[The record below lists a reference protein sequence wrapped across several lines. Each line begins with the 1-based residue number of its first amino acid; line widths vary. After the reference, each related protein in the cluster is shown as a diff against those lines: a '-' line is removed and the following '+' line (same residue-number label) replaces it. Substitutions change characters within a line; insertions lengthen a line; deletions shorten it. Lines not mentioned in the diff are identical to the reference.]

1 MNYDVGDRE
10 LIAIKLALDEWRHW
24 LEGAQHPFVVWTDYK
39 NLEYVQKAKRLN
51 SRQASTLPGPAVG
64 AFFTADKSSWHW
76 KNAGVSEEAVL
87 VARDDH
93 RCKGFC
99 CCLSGLSPFECQFGF
114 QPPLFPDQE
123 ADVGVPS
130 AHHYVRRCR
139 RVWHKVRLALKRSAR
154 RSQLQANC
162 RRRSAPS
169 LQRVNPVCY
178 RLQLPRTMCINPT
191 FHFSRLRPVSTSPL
205 VPATKP
211 PPPPR
216 IVDWEPV
223 YTIHRLLDPCRVGRG
238 LQYLVDWQGYG
249 PEERSW
255 VPARNILDPGLIKD
269 FHRDHPS
276 CPRGNVRRRL

>member
-10 LIAIKLALDEWRHW
+10 LLAIKLALDEWRHW
-24 LEGAQHPFVVWTDYK
+24 LEGAHPFVVWTDHK
-39 NLEYVQKAKRLN
+39 NRLN

-123 ADVGVPS
+123 ADVSVPS

-139 RVWHKVRLALKRSAR
+139 CVWHKVPLALKRSAR
-154 RSQLQANC
+154 RSQLQANR

-169 LQRVNPVCY
+169 LRPGQRVLLSA
-178 RLQLPRTMCINPT
+178 RDLPLRVE
-191 FHFSRLRPVSTSPL
+191 SRKL
-205 VPATKP
+205 A
-211 PPPPR
+211 
-216 IVDWEPV
+216 
-223 YTIHRLLDPCRVGRG
+223 PCLHQSIGTC
-238 LQYLVDWQGYG
+238 
-249 PEERSW
+249 
-255 VPARNILDPGLIKD
+255 
-269 FHRDHPS
+269 H
-276 CPRGNVRRRL
+276 